1 MKVIIN
7 NCHGGFGLSEQAIE
21 KLLER
26 KGIAFDKVEREQKFL
41 GASYYKA
48 GQPHTNDNYI
58 SEYDL
63 FEDRA
68 DEDLIAVV
76 EELGTAADG
85 RFSELKVIEIPDD
98 VEWYVEEYDGLEWVA
113 EVHRTWR

>member
-1 MKVIIN
+1 MKVVIN
-7 NCHGGFGLSEQAIE
+7 SCHGGFGLSGEAFE

-26 KGIAFDKVEREQKFL
+26 KGIAFDKVEVGRNAF

-48 GQPHTNDNYI
+48 GQPHTDENYI

-63 FEDRA
+63 LEDRA

-76 EELGTAADG
+76 EEMGTAAEG

-98 VEWYVEEYDGLEWVA
+98 VEWCVEEYDGLEWIA
-113 EVHRTWR
+113 EVHRTWS

>member
-1 MKVIIN
+1 MKVVIN
-7 NCHGGFGLSEQAIE
+7 SCHGGFGLSDEAFE

-26 KGIAFDKVEREQKFL
+26 KGIAFDKVERDPKFI

-48 GQPHTNDNYI
+48 GQPDTDDHYI
-58 SEYDL
+58 SHHEFY
-63 FEDRA
+63 EDRA

-76 EELGTAADG
+76 EEMGTAANS

-98 VEWYVEEYDGLEWVA
+98 VEWYVEEYDGLEWIA
-113 EVHRTWR
+113 EVHRTWS